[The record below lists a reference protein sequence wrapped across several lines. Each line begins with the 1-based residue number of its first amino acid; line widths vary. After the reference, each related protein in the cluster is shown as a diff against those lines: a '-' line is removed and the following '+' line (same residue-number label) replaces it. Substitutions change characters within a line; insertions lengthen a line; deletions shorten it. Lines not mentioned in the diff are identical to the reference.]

1 MELIRLKSLII
12 QIDVTFV
19 YLGNKACMQS
29 EASAPLYERP
39 ALRKFAVKGFSGKQ
53 LSCDSV
59 NDVQDLEPL
68 LVQDLEPLSALS
80 DCPAD
85 GGV

>member
-1 MELIRLKSLII
+1 
-12 QIDVTFV
+12 
-19 YLGNKACMQS
+19 MQS
-29 EASAPLYERP
+29 ETSAAPLNERP
-39 ALRKFAVKGFSGKQ
+39 ALRKFAVKGKQ

-68 LVQDLEPLSALS
+68 LALS

-85 GGV
+85 DGV